1 MIDNRPPIT
10 PQSKV
15 GDILSAYPELEETL
29 IAIAPA
35 FKKLRN
41 PLLRRTVARVTSL
54 AQAARV
60 GNVSVAE
67 LVQRLRAAVGQPEFV
82 GETEETGL
90 TVLSEVPSHI
100 DLAKVVET
108 IDARPMIEAGEQ
120 PMTLVLKA
128 INKLEGEALLLLI
141 TPFEPAPLRDRARER
156 GFQSVAVRHSAG
168 VVTTYFWRERPL
180 STLSEPQDSSLR

>member
-1 MIDNRPPIT
+1 MTDNRPLIT
-10 PQSKV
+10 PQTKV
-15 GDILSAYPELEETL
+15 GDILTAYPELEETL
-29 IAIAPA
+29 ISIAPA

-41 PLLRRTVARVTSL
+41 PVLRRTVARVTSL

-82 GETEETGL
+82 GETGVTES

-100 DLAKVVET
+100 DPAKVVET

-120 PMTLVLKA
+120 PMTLVLKTL
-128 INKLEGEALLLLI
+128 NKLEGEALLLLI

-156 GFQSVAVRHSAG
+156 GFESVSVRRGAD
-168 VVTTYFWRERPL
+168 VVDTYFWREL
-180 STLSEPQDSSLR
+180 